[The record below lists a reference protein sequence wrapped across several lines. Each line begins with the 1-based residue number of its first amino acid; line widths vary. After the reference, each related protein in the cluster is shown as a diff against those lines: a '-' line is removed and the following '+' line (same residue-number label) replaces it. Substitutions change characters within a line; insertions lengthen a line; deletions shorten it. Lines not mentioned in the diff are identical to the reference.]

1 MRPVTTRFSEAVV
14 KSHRL
19 STLVEVLQN
28 GVPVGTIVT
37 AASGSITLDA
47 TAQIRGRLDITI
59 VDDGSLGLVPTNSGD
74 LLTPYGNELRI
85 SRGIRYPDAT
95 TELVTLG
102 VFRINDVNIIDE
114 ATSLTLQIAG
124 TDRSARIADGR
135 FEDPTDITQG
145 TNVATQ
151 ILALVQAVYPDVTSN
166 FSTTAHLTGHMTVE
180 EGADR
185 WDLCQQ
191 FAANAGMQLYF
202 DGDGTLVLSPIAQ
215 GAATLTLAEGTSG
228 LLLSS
233 NRRWTREGTYNRVVA
248 TGENTGVGVPVRGV
262 STDSNPLSPT
272 YYLGPFGRVPKFYVS
287 QFFTTNQQAQDT
299 ADAMLI
305 NEVGTTQSVNFGALV
320 LPQLEPNDVVRITR
334 ARAQIDEDHVIDSLV
349 IPLGADQSMTGTTRA
364 TQAIA

>member
-1 MRPVTTRFSEAVV
+1 MRPASTRFSTTVV
-14 KSHRL
+14 QSHRL
-19 STLVEVLQN
+19 ATLVEVLQN
-28 GVPVGTIVT
+28 GIVVDTIASAV
-37 AASGSITLDA
+37 SGSVTLDA

-59 VDDGSLGLVPTNSGD
+59 VDDGSLGLIPSTSGD

-85 SRGIRYPDAT
+85 SRGIRYPDAS
-95 TELVTLG
+95 TELITLG
-102 VFRINDVNIIDE
+102 VFRINDVNIVDE
-114 ATSLTLQIAG
+114 ASALTLQITG

-145 TNVATQ
+145 VNVATQ
-151 ILALVQAVYPDVTSN
+151 ILTLVQAVYPDVS
-166 FSTTAHLTGHMTVE
+166 SSLATTAHLTGHMTVE

-191 FAANAGMQLYF
+191 FASNAGMQLYF
-202 DGDGTLVLSPIAQ
+202 DGDGTLVLSPISQ
-215 GAATLTLAEGTSG
+215 GAAVLTISEGASG

-248 TGENTGVGVPVRGV
+248 TGENTGIGTPVRGV

-272 YYLGPFGRVPKFYVS
+272 YYFGPFGRVPKFYVS

-299 ADAMLI
+299 ADSMLI

-320 LPQLEPNDVVRITR
+320 LPHLEPNDVVRITR
-334 ARAQIDEDHVIDSLV
+334 ARAEIDEDHVIDSLV
-349 IPLGADQSMTGTTRA
+349 IPLGADQSMTGTTR
-364 TQAIA
+364 TVQAIA